1 LTRRGSRVDPMGAVM
16 NGGDKDAVDTVY
28 AGKRSRV
35 DDFVFDRQVAAV
47 FPDMIARSVPGYQ
60 LVAALTGI
68 IAARHAR
75 AGCNIYDL
83 GCSTGA
89 ALLSAHA
96 RIDDATVKFIGI
108 DNAAPMLE
116 KCRANLEGVI
126 DSKRLRLLHG
136 DVRGAQIANADAVI
150 VNFTLQ
156 FIAPDDR
163 LDLLRRIHAGMNP
176 GGALIIAE
184 KVTFDDPAEARL
196 QQALHEDFKAA
207 NGYSELE
214 IAQKR
219 AALEHVLVPDTPA
232 AHLARLRRAGFAQ
245 VSQWFQAFNFCAFL
259 ARR

>member
-1 LTRRGSRVDPMGAVM
+1 MTRRGSRVDKMGAVM
-16 NGGDKDAVDTVY
+16 NGDDKDAVDTVY
-28 AGKRSRV
+28 AGRRPRV

-75 AGCNIYDL
+75 PGCNIYDL

-96 RIDDATVKFIGI
+96 RIGDASVKFIGV

-116 KCRANLEGVI
+116 RCRANLDGVI
-126 DSKRLRLLHG
+126 DSERLGLVHG
-136 DVRGAQIANADAVI
+136 DVRDARIENADAVI
-150 VNFTLQ
+150 LNFTLQ
-156 FIAPDDR
+156 FLAPDDR
-163 LDLLRRIHAGMNP
+163 LGLLRRIHAGMNT

-184 KVTFDDPAEARL
+184 KVKFDDPAEARL

-207 NGYSELE
+207 NGYSDLE

-219 AALEHVLVPDTPA
+219 AALEHVLVPDSAP
-232 AHLARLRRAGFAQ
+232 AHLARLELAGFAQ
-245 VSQWFQAFNFCAFL
+245 VTQWFQAFNFCAFL
-259 ARR
+259 ARK